1 MRCVKNLDE
10 TGIRDGQ
17 MQRHARSHC
26 DRATP
31 NHWVHDAEPGKWRR
45 RQKKSREGEEKKG
58 QGQNETR
65 SPVRR
70 ADVKDPDPDDGR

>member
-1 MRCVKNLDE
+1 MRC
-10 TGIRDGQ
+10 GIRDGQ
-17 MQRHARSHC
+17 MQRVASQRPCTHAVTAIVR
-26 DRATP
+26 RRTT
-31 NHWVHDAEPGKWRR
+31 GKWRR

-58 QGQNETR
+58 EPR